1 MIVKRMKATFGKL
14 QNEMLELEGGL
25 NLIQSPNE
33 GGKSTWSAF
42 LRAMLY
48 GIPTKE
54 RDKQGFIA
62 EKNRYQP
69 WSGAVMEGEMEV
81 EWHGRSLTI
90 RRGQLKNTPFGR
102 CEVLDTNSG
111 EVLPGFTADNVGE
124 MLLGVPREVFERSAF
139 VGQGSTA
146 VDSTPALEKRIAS
159 LISSGEEDVSY
170 SQVERQLRDWLNR
183 RKHNKTGLIPRLEE
197 ELSGLEV
204 QLERQSRA
212 HRAAQEASQTLEEL
226 REEQALLVREKAC
239 HKARAEAERRTAW
252 DQAQGELAAAR
263 AEEDKLRW
271 ELTRNGPTPER
282 EILRRTQE
290 ELSCLRTIEQG
301 VKQAKLRHEQ
311 AVQAL
316 DEVRKEEDDALF
328 DGLTPDEA
336 WEQASEDVREAEIE
350 PAAFGGKLAIGVA
363 LMLLGVAAGL
373 VGALVTPLL
382 FVAAAVLL
390 VAGVALLSK
399 GLRARRES
407 AQILERQA
415 EILEDYGVETP
426 EEILERARDYRAH
439 WERRREAVRD
449 CEAAEQAQLDQ
460 IKERDVLRER
470 ILTLVQSFA
479 PGVKDAFT
487 LSAAISKAL
496 FLQEKL
502 EQAVQRRQDLEKLAQ
517 RLPAPQGDEEI
528 PEGMEDLEPR
538 YDATYT
544 GARLSA
550 VEGEIQ
556 RLSGVLATARGE
568 LNTLGDPALA
578 QSRRESAQEELERRR
593 AEYQAIQLALESLS
607 TANQSLQGRF
617 APALN
622 QKAGALLERLTGGAY
637 QTVALTREFDAMAG
651 REEEV
656 LPHRALTLSRGTMDQ
671 LYLAVRLAVCELA
684 LPSEESIPLVLDDAL
699 ANFDDHRMELALEI
713 LQELA
718 GERQILLFTC
728 HSRESAHLTKAC
740 GVHRVT
746 LTQKEVAA
754 HAGA

>member
-1 MIVKRMKATFGKL
+1 MIVKRMKATFGRL
-14 QNEMLELEGGL
+14 QNETLELGEGL
-25 NLIQSPNE
+25 NLIEAPNE

-81 EWHGRSLTI
+81 EWRGRSLTI

-102 CEVLDTNSG
+102 CEVLDTASG

-124 MLLGVPREVFERSAF
+124 MLLGVSREVFERSAF
-139 VGQGSTA
+139 VGQGATA
-146 VDSTPALEKRIAS
+146 VDSAPALEKRIAA

-170 SQVERQLRDWLNR
+170 SQVERQLKDWLNR

-197 ELSGLEV
+197 ELTGLDL

-212 HRAAQEASQTLEEL
+212 HRAAQESSQTLAEL
-226 REEQALLVREKAC
+226 REEQALLLREKAVL
-239 HKARAEAERRTAW
+239 KARVEAERRTVW
-252 DQAQGELAAAR
+252 DQAQSELAEAR
-263 AEEDKLRW
+263 AEEEKLRQ
-271 ELTRNGPTPER
+271 ELTKDGPTPDR
-282 EILRRTQE
+282 EVLRRTQE
-290 ELSCLRTIEQG
+290 ELSALRTVEQS
-301 VKQAKLRHEQ
+301 VKQAKARY
-311 AVQAL
+311 
-316 DEVRKEEDDALF
+316 EEAIQVVDDARKACRDELF
-328 DGLTPDEA
+328 RGMTPDQA
-336 WEQASEDVREAEIE
+336 WEQATEDAKEADEE
-350 PAAFGGKLAIGVA
+350 PPAAGVKLTIGIA
-363 LMLLGVAAGL
+363 LLLGAAAGA
-373 VGALVTPLL
+373 VAALVTPLL

-390 VAGVALLSK
+390 AGGVALLVLGMK
-399 GLRARRES
+399 ARRAADEVLDRR
-407 AQILERQA
+407 AELLEQYDA
-415 EILEDYGVETP
+415 EDTSD
-426 EEILERARDYRAH
+426 ILERARTYREG
-439 WERRREAVRD
+439 WERCRQASRD
-449 CEAAEQAQLDQ
+449 CEAAEQEQLDRMQ
-460 IKERDVLRER
+460 ERDVLRSR
-470 ILTLVQSFA
+470 IMTLVQSFA

-502 EQAVQRRQDLEKLAQ
+502 EQAAQRRQDLEKLAQ
-517 RLPAPQGDEEI
+517 RLPAPQGDGAV
-528 PEGMEDLEPR
+528 PEDLEPR
-538 YDATYT
+538 YDAAYT

-556 RLSGVLATARGE
+556 RLSGVLNTARGE

-578 QSRRESAQEELERRR
+578 QARRESAREELENRR
-593 AEYQAIQLALESLS
+593 AEYQAITQALESLA

-622 QKAGALLERLTGGAY
+622 RKAGELLERLTGGAY

-651 REEEV
+651 REDEV
-656 LPHRALTLSRGTMDQ
+656 LPHRALTLSRGAMDQ

-684 LPSEESIPLVLDDAL
+684 LPEEDPAPLVLDDAL
-699 ANFDDHRMELALEI
+699 ANFDDKRMALALDVLRELAS
-713 LQELA
+713 
-718 GERQILLFTC
+718 ERQILLFTC
-728 HSRESAHLTKAC
+728 HSREGAC
-740 GVHRVT
+740 LKDVPGVRRVS
-746 LTQKEVAA
+746 LYGKEAA

>member
-1 MIVKRMKATFGKL
+1 MIVKRMKATFGRL
-14 QNEMLELEGGL
+14 QNETLELGEGL
-25 NLIQSPNE
+25 NLIEAPNE

-81 EWHGRSLTI
+81 EWRGCSLTI

-102 CEVLDTNSG
+102 CEVVDTASG

-124 MLLGVPREVFERSAF
+124 MLLGVSREVFERSAF
-139 VGQGSTA
+139 VGQGATA
-146 VDSTPALEKRIAS
+146 VDSAPALEKRIAA

-170 SQVERQLRDWLNR
+170 SQVERQLKDWLNR

-197 ELSGLEV
+197 ELTGLDL

-212 HRAAQEASQTLEEL
+212 HRAAQESSQTLAEL
-226 REEQALLVREKAC
+226 REEQALLLREKAVL
-239 HKARAEAERRTAW
+239 KARVEAERRTAW
-252 DQAQGELAAAR
+252 DQAQSELAEAR
-263 AEEDKLRW
+263 AEEEKLRQ
-271 ELTRNGPTPER
+271 ELTKDGPTPDR
-282 EILRRTQE
+282 EVLRRTQE
-290 ELSCLRTIEQG
+290 ELSALRTVEQS
-301 VKQAKLRHEQ
+301 VKQAKARY
-311 AVQAL
+311 
-316 DEVRKEEDDALF
+316 EEAIQVVDDARKACRDELF
-328 DGLTPDEA
+328 RGMTPDQA
-336 WEQASEDVREAEIE
+336 WEQATEDAKEADEE
-350 PAAFGGKLAIGVA
+350 PPAAGVKLTIGIA
-363 LMLLGVAAGL
+363 LLLGAAAGA
-373 VGALVTPLL
+373 VAALVTPLL

-390 VAGVALLSK
+390 AGGVALLVLGMK
-399 GLRARRES
+399 ARRAADEVLDRR
-407 AQILERQA
+407 AELLEQYDA
-415 EILEDYGVETP
+415 EDTSD
-426 EEILERARDYRAH
+426 ILERARTYREG
-439 WERRREAVRD
+439 WERCRQASRD
-449 CEAAEQAQLDQ
+449 CEAAEQEQLDRMQ
-460 IKERDVLRER
+460 ERDVLRSR
-470 ILTLVQSFA
+470 IMTLVQSFA

-502 EQAVQRRQDLEKLAQ
+502 EQAAQRRQDLEKLAQ
-517 RLPAPQGDEEI
+517 RLPAPQGDGAV
-528 PEGMEDLEPR
+528 PEDLEPR
-538 YDATYT
+538 YDAAYT

-556 RLSGVLATARGE
+556 RLSGVLNTARGE

-578 QSRRESAQEELERRR
+578 QARRESAREELENRR
-593 AEYQAIQLALESLS
+593 AEYQAITQALESLA

-622 QKAGALLERLTGGAY
+622 RKAGELLERLTGGAY

-651 REEEV
+651 REDEV
-656 LPHRALTLSRGTMDQ
+656 LPHRALTLSRGAMDQ

-684 LPSEESIPLVLDDAL
+684 LPEEDPAPLVLDDAL
-699 ANFDDHRMELALEI
+699 ANFDDKRMALALDVLRELAS
-713 LQELA
+713 
-718 GERQILLFTC
+718 ERQILLFTC
-728 HSRESAHLTKAC
+728 HSREGAC
-740 GVHRVT
+740 LKDVPGVRRVS
-746 LTQKEVAA
+746 LYGKEAA

>member
-1 MIVKRMKATFGKL
+1 MIVKRMKATFGRL
-14 QNEMLELEGGL
+14 QNETLELGEGL
-25 NLIQSPNE
+25 NLIEAPNE

-54 RDKQGFIA
+54 RDRQGFIA

-69 WSGAVMEGEMEV
+69 WSGAVMEGEIEV
-81 EWHGRSLTI
+81 EWRGRSLTI

-102 CEVLDTNSG
+102 CEVVDTASG
-111 EVLPGFTADNVGE
+111 ENMPGFTADNVGE
-124 MLLGVPREVFERSAF
+124 MLLGVSREVFERSAF
-139 VGQGSTA
+139 VGQGATA
-146 VDSTPALEKRIAS
+146 VDSAPDLEKRIAA

-170 SQVERQLRDWLNR
+170 SQVERQLKDWLNR

-197 ELSGLEV
+197 ELSGLEL

-226 REEQALLVREKAC
+226 REEQALLVREKAV
-239 HKARAEAERRTAW
+239 HKARAEAERRSAW
-252 DQAQGELAAAR
+252 DQAQSELAEAR
-263 AEEDKLRW
+263 AEEEKLRH
-271 ELTRNGPTPER
+271 ELTKDGPTPDR
-282 EILRRTQE
+282 EVLRRTQE
-290 ELSCLRTIEQG
+290 ELSALRTVEQS
-301 VKQAKLRHEQ
+301 VKQAKARYEQ
-311 AVQAL
+311 AIQV
-316 DEVRKEEDDALF
+316 VDDARKAGRDELF
-328 DGLTPDEA
+328 EGMTPEQA
-336 WEQASEDVREAEIE
+336 WEQATEDAREAEE
-350 PAAFGGKLAIGVA
+350 EPPAAGVKLTVGIA
-363 LMLLGVAAGL
+363 LLLLGGAAAA
-373 VGALVTPLL
+373 VGALMTPLV
-382 FVAAAVLL
+382 FAGAAVLL
-390 VAGVALLSK
+390 AGGIALLVLGVK
-399 GLRARRES
+399 ARLTAADILDRREEL
-407 AQILERQA
+407 LEQYDA
-415 EILEDYGVETP
+415 EEPSD
-426 EEILERARDYRAH
+426 ILERARSYREG
-439 WERRREAVRD
+439 WERSRQASRD
-449 CEAAEQAQLDQ
+449 CEAAEQEQLDRMR
-460 IKERDVLRER
+460 ERDVLRSR
-470 ILTLVQSFA
+470 ILSLVQSFA

-502 EQAVQRRQDLEKLAQ
+502 EAATRRREDLEKLAQ
-517 RLPAPQGDEEI
+517 RLPAP
-528 PEGMEDLEPR
+528 EGGATPVPEDLEPR

-578 QSRRESAQEELERRR
+578 QARRESAREELENRR
-593 AEYQAIQLALESLS
+593 AEYRAITQALESLA

-622 QKAGALLERLTGGAY
+622 RKAGELLERLTGGAY

-684 LPSEESIPLVLDDAL
+684 LPTDETAPLVLDDAL
-699 ANFDDHRMELALEI
+699 VNFDDKRMALALEV
-713 LQELA
+713 LKELA
-718 GERQILLFTC
+718 NERQILLFTC
-728 HSRESAHLTKAC
+728 HSREGGCLEGVP
-740 GVHRVT
+740 GVHRVS
-746 LTQKEVAA
+746 LGGKEVPA

>member
-1 MIVKRMKATFGKL
+1 MIVKRMKATFGRL
-14 QNEMLELEGGL
+14 QNETLELGEGL
-25 NLIQSPNE
+25 NLIEAPNE

-81 EWHGRSLTI
+81 EWRGRSLTI

-102 CEVLDTNSG
+102 CEVLDTASG

-124 MLLGVPREVFERSAF
+124 MLLGVSREVFERSAF
-139 VGQGSTA
+139 VGQGATA
-146 VDSTPALEKRIAS
+146 VDSAPALEKRIAA

-170 SQVERQLRDWLNR
+170 SQVERQLKDWLNR

-197 ELSGLEV
+197 ELTGLDL

-212 HRAAQEASQTLEEL
+212 HRAAQESSQTLAEL
-226 REEQALLVREKAC
+226 REEQALLLREKAVL
-239 HKARAEAERRTAW
+239 KARVEAERRTVW
-252 DQAQGELAAAR
+252 DQAQSELAEAR
-263 AEEDKLRW
+263 AEEEKLRQ
-271 ELTRNGPTPER
+271 ELTKDGPTPDR
-282 EILRRTQE
+282 EVLRRTQE
-290 ELSCLRTIEQG
+290 ELSALRTVEQS
-301 VKQAKLRHEQ
+301 VKQAKARY
-311 AVQAL
+311 
-316 DEVRKEEDDALF
+316 EEAIQVVDDARKACRDELF
-328 DGLTPDEA
+328 RGMTPDQA
-336 WEQASEDVREAEIE
+336 WEQATEDAKEADEE
-350 PAAFGGKLAIGVA
+350 PPAAGVKLTIGIA
-363 LMLLGVAAGL
+363 LLLGAAAGA
-373 VGALVTPLL
+373 VAALVTPLL

-390 VAGVALLSK
+390 AGGVALLALGMK
-399 GLRARRES
+399 ARRAADEVLDRR
-407 AQILERQA
+407 AELLEQYDA
-415 EILEDYGVETP
+415 EDTSD
-426 EEILERARDYRAH
+426 ILERARTYREG
-439 WERRREAVRD
+439 WERCRQASRD
-449 CEAAEQAQLDQ
+449 CEAAEQEQLDRMQ
-460 IKERDVLRER
+460 ERDVLRSR
-470 ILTLVQSFA
+470 IMTLVQSFA

-502 EQAVQRRQDLEKLAQ
+502 EQAAQRRQDLEKLAQ
-517 RLPAPQGDEEI
+517 RLPAPQGDGAV
-528 PEGMEDLEPR
+528 PEDLEPR
-538 YDATYT
+538 YDAAYT

-556 RLSGVLATARGE
+556 RLSGVLNTARGE

-578 QSRRESAQEELERRR
+578 QARRESAREELENRR
-593 AEYQAIQLALESLS
+593 AEYQAITQALESLA

-622 QKAGALLERLTGGAY
+622 RKAGELLERLTGGAY

-651 REEEV
+651 REDEV
-656 LPHRALTLSRGTMDQ
+656 LPHRALTLSRGAMDQ

-684 LPSEESIPLVLDDAL
+684 LPEEDPAPLVLDDAL
-699 ANFDDHRMELALEI
+699 ANFDDKRMALALDVLRELAS
-713 LQELA
+713 
-718 GERQILLFTC
+718 ERQILLFTC
-728 HSRESAHLTKAC
+728 HSREGAC
-740 GVHRVT
+740 LKDVPGVRRVS
-746 LTQKEVAA
+746 LYGKEAA

>member
-1 MIVKRMKATFGKL
+1 MIVKRMKATFGRL
-14 QNEMLELEGGL
+14 QNETLELGEGL
-25 NLIQSPNE
+25 NLIEAPNE

-81 EWHGRSLTI
+81 EWRGRSLTI

-102 CEVLDTNSG
+102 CEVLDTASG

-124 MLLGVPREVFERSAF
+124 MLLGVSREVFERSAF
-139 VGQGSTA
+139 VGQGATA
-146 VDSTPALEKRIAS
+146 VDSAPALEKRIAA

-170 SQVERQLRDWLNR
+170 SQVERQLKDWLNR

-197 ELSGLEV
+197 ELTGLDL

-212 HRAAQEASQTLEEL
+212 HRAAQESSQTLAEL
-226 REEQALLVREKAC
+226 REEQALLLREKAVL
-239 HKARAEAERRTAW
+239 KARVEAERRTAW
-252 DQAQGELAAAR
+252 DQAQSELAEAR
-263 AEEDKLRW
+263 AEEEKLRQ
-271 ELTRNGPTPER
+271 ELTKDGPTPDR
-282 EILRRTQE
+282 EVLRRTQE
-290 ELSCLRTIEQG
+290 ELSALRTVEQS
-301 VKQAKLRHEQ
+301 VKQAKARY
-311 AVQAL
+311 
-316 DEVRKEEDDALF
+316 EEAIQVVDDARKACRDELF
-328 DGLTPDEA
+328 RGMTPDQA
-336 WEQASEDVREAEIE
+336 WEQATEDAKEADEE
-350 PAAFGGKLAIGVA
+350 PPAAGVKLTIGIA
-363 LMLLGVAAGL
+363 LLLGAAAGA
-373 VGALVTPLL
+373 VAALVTPLL

-390 VAGVALLSK
+390 AGGVALLALGMK
-399 GLRARRES
+399 ARRAADEVLDRR
-407 AQILERQA
+407 AELLEQYDA
-415 EILEDYGVETP
+415 EDTSD
-426 EEILERARDYRAH
+426 ILERARTYREG
-439 WERRREAVRD
+439 WERCRQASRD
-449 CEAAEQAQLDQ
+449 CEAAEQEQLDRMQ
-460 IKERDVLRER
+460 ERDVLRSR
-470 ILTLVQSFA
+470 IMTLVQSFA

-502 EQAVQRRQDLEKLAQ
+502 EQAAQRRQDLEKLAQ
-517 RLPAPQGDEEI
+517 RLPAPQGDGAV
-528 PEGMEDLEPR
+528 PEDLEPR
-538 YDATYT
+538 YDAAYT

-556 RLSGVLATARGE
+556 RLSGVLNTARGE

-578 QSRRESAQEELERRR
+578 QARRESAREELENRR
-593 AEYQAIQLALESLS
+593 AEYQAITQALESLA

-622 QKAGALLERLTGGAY
+622 RKAGELLERLTGGAY

-651 REEEV
+651 REDEV
-656 LPHRALTLSRGTMDQ
+656 LPHRALTLSRGAMDQ

-684 LPSEESIPLVLDDAL
+684 LPEEDPAPLVLDDAL
-699 ANFDDHRMELALEI
+699 ANFDDKRMALALDVLRELAS
-713 LQELA
+713 
-718 GERQILLFTC
+718 ERQILLFTC
-728 HSRESAHLTKAC
+728 HSREGAC
-740 GVHRVT
+740 LKDVPGVRRVS
-746 LTQKEVAA
+746 LYGKEAA